1 MEALQWEER
10 PKLRAPVLI
19 AAFEGWNDAGDAASS
34 AARYL
39 AGAWS
44 ARRFATI
51 DPEEFYD
58 FTTTRPQVRLDEGLT
73 RRIDWPLNELSA
85 AALPGRPH
93 DVIVLSGVEPQL
105 KWRTFCDAIVSVANE
120 LGVEMVVSLGA
131 LLTDVAHS
139 RAVRVTGTAA
149 DPELVERLHLQHSR
163 YEGPTGIVGVLHD
176 RFRQEGIASASLWA
190 AVPHYVAQTP
200 SPKASLALVER
211 TGALLGVKIETLDLQ
226 IASASYERQVSA
238 LVEAD
243 EDVADYVRRLEE
255 QSEAEHDEDSDDAS
269 DLDPEGGETLAAEVE
284 RFLREHGR
292 D

>member
-1 MEALQWEER
+1 MEALRWEDR
-10 PKLRAPVLI
+10 PKLRAPVLV
-19 AAFEGWNDAGDAASS
+19 AAFEGWNDAGDAASG

-39 AGAWS
+39 ARAWS

-58 FTTTRPQVRLDEGLT
+58 FTTTRPQVRLDEGTT

-85 AALPGRPH
+85 APLPGRPH
-93 DVIVLSGVEPQL
+93 DVIVLSGIEPQL
-105 KWRTFCDAIVSVANE
+105 KWRTFCDAIVGVANE

-149 DPELVERLHLQHSR
+149 DPELVQRLHLQHSR

-190 AVPHYVAQTP
+190 SVPHYVAQTP

-211 TGALLGVKIETLDLQ
+211 TGELLGVKVETLDLQ
-226 IASASYERQVSA
+226 IASASYERQVSE

-255 QSEAEHDEDSDDAS
+255 ASEAEDDDTDDTS

>member
-1 MEALQWEER
+1 
-10 PKLRAPVLI
+10 
-19 AAFEGWNDAGDAASS
+19 
-34 AARYL
+34 
-39 AGAWS
+39 
-44 ARRFATI
+44 
-51 DPEEFYD
+51 
-58 FTTTRPQVRLDEGLT
+58 
-73 RRIDWPLNELSA
+73 
-85 AALPGRPH
+85 
-93 DVIVLSGVEPQL
+93 
-105 KWRTFCDAIVSVANE
+105 
-120 LGVEMVVSLGA
+120 GVEMVVSLGA

-163 YEGPTGIVGVLHD
+163 YEGTTGIVGVLHD
-176 RFRQEGIASASLWA
+176 RCRQEGIASASLWA

-211 TGALLGVKIETLDLQ
+211 TGELLGVKVETLDLQ
-226 IASASYERQVSA
+226 IASASYERQVSE

-255 QSEAEHDEDSDDAS
+255 ASEEEDGDTDDTS

>member
-1 MEALQWEER
+1 MEALRWEDR
-10 PKLRAPVLI
+10 PNLRAPVLI

-34 AARYL
+34 AASYL
-39 AGAWS
+39 ARAWA

-58 FTTTRPQVRLDEGLT
+58 FTTTRPQVRLADGGG
-73 RRIDWPLNELSA
+73 RKVDWPLNDLSA
-85 AALPGRPH
+85 AFLPGRSH
-93 DVIVLSGVEPQL
+93 DVIVLAGVEPQL
-105 KWRTFCDAIVSVANE
+105 KWRTFCDAIVAMAKE
-120 LGVEMVVSLGA
+120 LGVELVVSLGA
-131 LLTDVAHS
+131 LLADIPHS

-149 DPELVERLHLQHSR
+149 DPELVERLHLQQSR

-211 TGALLGVKIETLDLQ
+211 TGELLGVRVETLDLQ
-226 IASASYERQVSA
+226 IASASYERQVSE

-255 QSEAEHDEDSDDAS
+255 ADEADDD

-284 RFLREHGR
+284 RFLREHGQN
-292 D
+292 

>member
-1 MEALQWEER
+1 M
-10 PKLRAPVLI
+10 
-19 AAFEGWNDAGDAASS
+19 
-34 AARYL
+34 
-39 AGAWS
+39 
-44 ARRFATI
+44 
-51 DPEEFYD
+51 
-58 FTTTRPQVRLDEGLT
+58 
-73 RRIDWPLNELSA
+73 
-85 AALPGRPH
+85 
-93 DVIVLSGVEPQL
+93 
-105 KWRTFCDAIVSVANE
+105 ANQ

-211 TGALLGVKIETLDLQ
+211 TGELLGVKVETLDLQ
-226 IASASYERQVSA
+226 IASASYERQVSE

-255 QSEAEHDEDSDDAS
+255 ASEEEDGDTDDTS